1 MDIKKR
7 GTQLVPVGNKEGEK
21 DLTLFLFAV
30 RKAVA
35 KIPYVTNVL

>member
-1 MDIKKR
+1 MDIKR
-7 GTQLVPVGNKEGEK
+7 RMRLVPVGNKEGK
-21 DLTLFLFAV
+21 KNMTFSLFAI